1 MNSFSPPQVYGII
14 GRPLGHSLSPLVHTT
29 GFKRLGLDA
38 VLAPWPLGAEQLPLF
53 FEAFRLLNLQGA
65 CVTLPHKEAV
75 LPFLDA
81 VSDRARAL
89 GAVNLIHR
97 QGNLVLGD
105 NTDICGFLAPLKDR
119 RLPAATRVLILGAG
133 GAARAAAFALRELG
147 LNDLTVS
154 APSDRRPAELARA
167 FGLKTAPWSRRGE
180 VGCEMVVNATPLGLK
195 GRAENE
201 TPYPE
206 GWFAGRRG
214 LAYDLIYTPRTTRFL
229 AEAKRAGW
237 DTIDGLAMFLG
248 QAEAQFLTWTGS
260 PLPPEA
266 GQRAAAALI

>member
-1 MNSFSPPQVYGII
+1 MDYFSPPRVYGII
-14 GRPLGHSLSPLVHTT
+14 GQPLGHSLSPLVHTA

-38 VLAPWPLGAEQLPLF
+38 VLAPWPLEPEQLPLF
-53 FEAFRLLNLQGA
+53 FEAFRLLNLEGA

-89 GAVNLIHR
+89 GAVNLIYR
-97 QGNLVLGD
+97 QGHLVLGD
-105 NTDICGFLAPLKDR
+105 NTDVCGFLAPLKDR
-119 RLPAATRVLILGAG
+119 PLPAATRVLLLGAG
-133 GAARAAAFALRELG
+133 GAARAAAFALKELG
-147 LNDLTVS
+147 LSDLTVS
-154 APSDRRPAELARA
+154 APSERRPAELARA
-167 FGLKTAPWSRRGE
+167 FGLKTAPWNRRGE
-180 VGCEMVVNATPLGLK
+180 VACEIVVNATPLGLK

-229 AEAKRAGW
+229 AEAKGAGW

-248 QAEAQFLTWTGS
+248 QAEAQFLTWTGR

-266 GQRAAAALI
+266 GQKAAAALA